1 MCEECTLTFTVLH
14 GINEVL
20 VKCQECGATQSM
32 RKLLST
38 PMLIKNYIVI
48 KENKIGELTKEY
60 IEANRK
66 ILEEQKKEGPLP
78 TLFLTKNFDRNL
90 FLGHF
95 NQFIPSLEEKV
106 RTFLDIAENIAEE
119 GSKIL
124 IVSEEKELPL
134 KRLFKER
141 KYFQFENLQTLSSSK
156 AFN

>member
-1 MCEECTLTFTVLH
+1 ERPKPFYALNYFFDGL
-14 GINEVL
+14 L
-20 VKCQECGATQSM
+20 V
-32 RKLLST
+32 
-38 PMLIKNYIVI
+38 NFF
-48 KENKIGELTKEY
+48 
-60 IEANRK
+60 
-66 ILEEQKKEGPLP
+66 LEEQKKENPVP
-78 TLFLTKNFDRNL
+78 NLFLTKNFDRNL

-95 NQFIPSLEEKV
+95 NQFIPSLEQKV

>member
-1 MCEECTLTFTVLH
+1 MKKEIQFLQDRIHPNTCGLLWVTQQKLEERPKPFYALNYFFDGL
-14 GINEVL
+14 L
-20 VKCQECGATQSM
+20 VNFC
-32 RKLLST
+32 
-38 PMLIKNYIVI
+38 
-48 KENKIGELTKEY
+48 
-60 IEANRK
+60 
-66 ILEEQKKEGPLP
+66 LEEQKKEGPLP
-78 TLFLTKNFDRNL
+78 NLFLTKNFDRNL

-106 RTFLDIAENIAEE
+106 KTFLDIAENIAEE

-134 KRLFKER
+134 KKHFKER